1 MRRTHGEKGSA
12 LILLLGITATLAILA
27 TTAVLVLGNEQHA
40 TAGDR
45 TRTQSFDYAEAG
57 LDSAVMAVRTQTW
70 PAENGQFSS
79 SSLTAAYD
87 ATYPSGS
94 SPPLIVKV
102 YDNQATVNEAVT
114 WDKGGPTA
122 TASTTPDGKLWV
134 ETQVTLNGKISR
146 LRTLVGQVNTAGA
159 FSVPAA
165 AIYTDGN
172 VAFTT
177 GGGDAFGI
185 TYDVSG
191 NWIPDTAKTAAIMAG
206 GSFTG
211 NWTTDLSPNGG
222 AATLQVKTNGTVY
235 NPKLG
240 ISPAVAGTGGVASL
254 STVLPQTTIDTMTS
268 QAQQGFLDP
277 VWFGQHNASGTVVLA
292 STISANTS
300 YAAVTDVKVV
310 GDLTMGAGTRTF
322 RSLYV
327 TGNLTQNGGGTFKAT
342 SLYVG
347 GKLLI
352 TSTSGTFELGPIYV
366 GGEFQIG
373 GGPLSIKTTDYTDA
387 SKAPAPLYVAGG
399 LNEPGGGA
407 YTHVWGPTYVGGFVT
422 FAGNSSQIM
431 CPLLVTPGQVTTGG
445 SGSFGTVDNPM
456 VLLGLN
462 DNNGSSKVM
471 QMSAD
476 ATFTGLVINMDG
488 GLNLDNDGDGGFFI
502 RGAAFAT
509 GDVKFTNGG
518 AQLGYDPK
526 ALGNLHVTASTTT
539 TNVIPGTWQELSP
552 TGN

>member
-27 TTAVLVLGNEQHA
+27 TTAVFVLGNQQHA
-40 TAGDR
+40 TAADR

-70 PAENGQFSS
+70 PAANNQFSS

-87 ATYPSGS
+87 ATYPSAS
-94 SPPLIVKV
+94 RPPLIVKV
-102 YDNQATVNEAVT
+102 YDNQGTVNEAIT

-122 TASTTPDGKLWV
+122 TTTPDGRLWV
-134 ETQVTLNGKISR
+134 ETCVTVGGKSSR
-146 LRTLVGQVNTAGA
+146 VRTLVGQVNTASA
-159 FSVPAA
+159 FTVPAA

-185 TYDVSG
+185 TYDANG
-191 NWIPDTAKTAAIMAG
+191 NWIPDTAKSAAIYAG

-211 NWTTDLSPNGG
+211 NWSTDLNPNGG
-222 AATLQVKTNGTVY
+222 ASTLAIKTNGTVY
-235 NPKLG
+235 NPKLD

-254 STVLPQTTIDTMTS
+254 GSVLPQTTIDTMKS
-268 QAQQGFLDP
+268 QAQRGLLDP
-277 VWFGQHNASGTVVLA
+277 VWFNQHNASGTVVLA
-292 STISANTS
+292 SVIAGNTS
-300 YAAVTDVKVV
+300 YSAATDVKVV

-322 RSLYV
+322 KSLYV

-347 GKLLI
+347 GNLLI
-352 TSTSGTFELGPIYV
+352 TSTSGTFQLGPIYV

-373 GGPLSIKTTDYTDA
+373 GGPVSIKTTDYTDA
-387 SKAPAPLYVAGG
+387 SKAPAPLYVAGN
-399 LNEPGGGA
+399 LNEPSGGA

-422 FAGNSSQIM
+422 FAGNSSQIL

-445 SGSFGTVDNPM
+445 SGSFGTVDDPM

-462 DNNGSSKVM
+462 DNNGSSKAM
-471 QMSAD
+471 QLSAD

-488 GLNLDNDGDGGFFI
+488 GVNLDNDGDGGFFI

-526 ALGNLHVTASTTT
+526 ALANLHVTASTTAT
-539 TNVIPGTWQELSP
+539 TVIPGTWQELSSS
-552 TGN
+552 GN